1 MNKATNYVA
10 SFGFNRLVY
19 FEKTFWFWFLIC
31 LNILRKYYL
40 DILLRHFDKDS
51 HPPYPS
57 SLQMRHFDLYGKFK
71 QSKQRR
77 LKRSHI
83 GSWKRQREAK
93 MGHIKMPRLE
103 TKEILLERILL
114 KRNLLE
120 KQIRKD
126 KIGWLRCIDCEW
138 YIRFCKDANFIGFRL
153 SASVGVRR
161 STDRRGK
168 VFLGFATIAQ
178 TLTHSLSHN
187 DTTSC
192 N

>member
-19 FEKTFWFWFLIC
+19 LEKTFWFWFLIC

-126 KIGWLRCIDCEW
+126 KIGWLRCIDCEVIHQVLQRCQF
-138 YIRFCKDANFIGFRL
+138 YRL
-153 SASVGVRR
+153 SSFSFCGSAALNW
-161 STDRRGK
+161 STRQSFPWFCNNCSD
-168 VFLGFATIAQ
+168 VDTFFVSQ
-178 TLTHSLSHN
+178 WHN
-187 DTTSC
+187 
-192 N
+192 